1 MSNNETVE
9 TREQTE
15 AKMEFYKGKL
25 SDRQL
30 RMVVAFMRGFLKG

>member
-1 MSNNETVE
+1 MNTE

-15 AKMEFYKGKL
+15 AKLEFYKGML
-25 SDRQL
+25 NDWQL